1 MRTRAALSVCLAACS
16 DASLDTGKHTH
27 MSKVFVTL
35 LTHCFSVLLL
45 PWKHRN
51 HGNKR
56 CGVWGGWGGVWVFFD
71 EIGVFLSK
79 SRPRERDSDS
89 ERCKFAD
96 EARSGMYENLLPV
109 RNVLLPRYSF

>member
-1 MRTRAALSVCLAACS
+1 M
-16 DASLDTGKHTH
+16 G
-27 MSKVFVTL
+27 F
-35 LTHCFSVLLL
+35 
-45 PWKHRN
+45 
-51 HGNKR
+51 
-56 CGVWGGWGGVWVFFD
+56 FFD

>member
-1 MRTRAALSVCLAACS
+1 MATKDV
-16 DASLDTGKHTH
+16 G
-27 MSKVFVTL
+27 F
-35 LTHCFSVLLL
+35 
-45 PWKHRN
+45 
-51 HGNKR
+51 
-56 CGVWGGWGGVWVFFD
+56 GVGGVGFGGFFD